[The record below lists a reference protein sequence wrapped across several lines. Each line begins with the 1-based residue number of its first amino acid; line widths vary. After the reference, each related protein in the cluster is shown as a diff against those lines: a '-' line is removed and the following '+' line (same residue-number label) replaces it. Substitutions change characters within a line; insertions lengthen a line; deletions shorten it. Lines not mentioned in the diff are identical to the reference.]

1 MRQFASLLFLFGFA
15 FFLSVLVG
23 GLPFG
28 AAPMQ
33 VGQAIVEQNIEATG
47 AANAVTGVLLAFRGM
62 DTLGELTIL
71 FVAATAAGMVVER
84 RKHGVSRDSVAG
96 FILLAGAELMFP
108 FLLILGAYV
117 ILHGH
122 LTPGGGFQGGAILAA
137 AFFVPFLANPGRAFQ
152 GHAMAFVEA
161 FAGATFILLGI
172 FSIFREGDFMAPMFL
187 GTGEFGQLVSA
198 GSLPLLYLALG
209 LKVGAELGSLV
220 AEIAAAPGSDDP
232 LIEEPQAAKDL

>member
-1 MRQFASLLFLFGFA
+1 MRQFASLLFLLGFA
-15 FFLSVLVG
+15 FFLSVLLG
-23 GLPFG
+23 ALPFG
-28 AAPMQ
+28 GAPMQ
-33 VGQAIVEQNIEATG
+33 VGQAIVDQNIQATG
-47 AANAVTGVLLAFRGM
+47 AANVVTGVLLAFRGL

-84 RKHGVSRDSVAG
+84 RRHGVNRESAAG
-96 FILLAGAELMFP
+96 FVLLAGAELMFP

-137 AFFVPFLANPGRAFQ
+137 AFFVPFLANPGRAFD

-161 FAGATFILLGI
+161 FAGAAFILIGI
-172 FSIFREGDFMAPMFL
+172 YGIFREGDFMAPMFL
-187 GTGEFGQLVSA
+187 EAGEFGALASA

-232 LIEEPQAAKDL
+232 LFEESEAAKDL